1 MESFARMMA
10 NNVGPDKAANRE
22 EATDVGSN
30 QPMMLY
36 IEVPYGRPS
45 ELSRSSPPID
55 VLSLVRIPAA
65 RGNRCYIR
73 GIEWYA
79 PILKP

>member
-22 EATDVGSN
+22 EATDVGFN
-30 QPMMLY
+30 QPMMLC

-45 ELSRSSPPID
+45 ELS
-55 VLSLVRIPAA
+55 
-65 RGNRCYIR
+65 
-73 GIEWYA
+73 
-79 PILKP
+79 